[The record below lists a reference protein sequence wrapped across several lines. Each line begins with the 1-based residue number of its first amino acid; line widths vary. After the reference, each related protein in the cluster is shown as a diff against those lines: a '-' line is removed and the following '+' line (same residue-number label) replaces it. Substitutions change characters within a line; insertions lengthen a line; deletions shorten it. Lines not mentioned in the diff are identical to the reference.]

1 MKHMTWAI
9 WLAFVSAQTLAEL
22 ADGRAQELLTQLQE
36 DPSVEWLEADDWKV
50 ANIRMEQWLF
60 TRQGHPAHLSAAHR
74 RVVEEDG
81 QLSIKTKLICE
92 HGEPACKA
100 LLAQINSIDG
110 EIKEAVT
117 TASPTRTIEHPAYL
131 LHVQTNQDWELV
143 RSEFNVVAVRR
154 SYQGGTHSNVGSV
167 QIYNLPEFA
176 SDEAFLSHVSEQ
188 RRKGFENDARTDVI
202 EMRETVESFGG
213 ATCIRLDYH
222 YRDLESRMDD
232 GTIIDLPFRDL
243 GYRCRHPSE
252 PRLGVHLSYSLRAP
266 DVDDNEAFNEEA
278 TRFLAG
284 IEFLAFELDG
294 ARGSE

>member
-1 MKHMTWAI
+1 MKHMIWAI
-9 WLAFVSAQTLAEL
+9 CLGLISVPVLANERAEK
-22 ADGRAQELLTQLQE
+22 LLTELQD
-36 DPSVEWLEADDWKV
+36 DPTVQWLEADDWTV
-50 ANIRMEQWLF
+50 ANRALEQWLF
-60 TRQGHPAHLSAAHR
+60 TREGHPAHLSVAHR
-74 RVVEEDG
+74 QVVEENETI
-81 QLSIKTKLICE
+81 SIKTNLICG
-92 HGEPACKA
+92 HDEPTCKT
-100 LLAQINSIDG
+100 LLAEIELIDG
-110 EIKEAVT
+110 EIKDAVT
-117 TASPTRTIEHPAYL
+117 ASPPTRTIEHPAYL

-154 SYQGGTHSNVGSV
+154 SYQGGMHSNVGSV

-176 SDEAFLSHVSEQ
+176 SDEAFLAHVTKQ
-188 RRKGFENDARTDVI
+188 RRKGFENDVRTDVI
-202 EMRETVESFGG
+202 EMREMVESFGG

-278 TRFLAG
+278 MRFLSG
-284 IEFLAFELDG
+284 IEFLAFELD
-294 ARGSE
+294 